1 MAVVARGTTGGA
13 IIESWQDIPYT
24 LMTSWPRKMQ
34 NLIELGLITESHRL
48 MLASHTEQ
56 FITVNCPIVEN
67 SRSVRQF
74 FGLQL
79 NCSIQLSEQKVSG
92 WTVDTVSRSHLIRAV
107 LAVDFLYFDSLS
119 LYFYHSKI
127 FLKNKSIAILFRD
140 MQHPPFKFQ
149 FNEWVIN
156 WLDVAQ

>member
-1 MAVVARGTTGGA
+1 MQIKTGSQSRTVRMAVVARGTTGGA

-79 NCSIQLSEQKVSG
+79 NCSIQLSDQKLSG

-119 LYFYHSKI
+119 L
-127 FLKNKSIAILFRD
+127 FLSLENILEKQIYCHFIPW
-140 MQHPPFKFQ
+140 HAASS
-149 FNEWVIN
+149 V
-156 WLDVAQ
+156 